1 MDVTIQNQRLPAL
14 EVNGRYYQTF
24 TPRSAGELIKLHHMS
39 CVGDTVLTDIQLEQG
54 DFPTNFVEP
63 TITQRSLSGIF
74 KDMRSIELELRD
86 PKSDFW
92 GRIQQSNQGAL
103 TQFFDTNVK
112 SAIAQTAKEIRQE
125 VQDAANSARV
135 QVTSQGVTI
144 GSTTLTGEQLA
155 TTISTSPKGIDIIAP
170 KIKVK
175 SDMIVDGAITAGK
188 LSAGAIRSEHIQ
200 ANAIT
205 SKQLMVDLAMAEKLA
220 SSEILA
226 KKLFA
231 KEAFVTRVQS
241 VTIDASMIKTGTL
254 KGRLIEGGVVYG
266 SQIIAGEIKSSTIES
281 GTLTGH
287 TQIKLG
293 KYGSFDIVDGG
304 LQINVPREVG
314 AKDGLGV
321 QFLGSWGRG
330 NDSPYGLYIYK
341 DEDFTT
347 SFASEG
353 NDNFLLTVA
362 GYIKAKGI
370 GWLRTEE
377 GTMGGKSTA
386 KIGYWNAKN
395 VSLDFGGVGNDIY
408 YTYNST
414 GYSLWDVINRNSSD
428 RKLKENIVDCQHDAL
443 SLINQLAFKEY
454 DWKKEKDR
462 PQKAHTSIGLI
473 AQEVQA
479 VDPTLVY
486 ENGDTL
492 NLDNLRLTNIALK
505 AIQELN
511 QKINR
516 LEKMNERKTA

>member
-24 TPRSAGELIKLHHMS
+24 TPLSAGELIKLHHMG
-39 CVGDTVLTDIQLEQG
+39 CMGDTVVTDIQLEQG
-54 DFPTNFVEP
+54 DFPTGFVEP
-63 TITQRSLSGIF
+63 TITQRSLSGLF
-74 KDMRSIELELRD
+74 EDMRNIELELRD
-86 PKSDFW
+86 SASTFW
-92 GRIQQSNQGAL
+92 GKIQQTNEGAL
-103 TQFFDTNVK
+103 TQFFKDKVK
-112 SAIAQTAKEIRQE
+112 SAIAQTASEIRTE
-125 VQDAANSARV
+125 VADAANKARV
-135 QVTSQGVTI
+135 QVTADGVII
-144 GSTTLTGEQLA
+144 GSTKITGEQLA
-155 TTISTSPKGIDIIAP
+155 STISVSPRAIELITP

-188 LSAGAIRSEHIQ
+188 LSAGAIRSENIQ

-254 KGRLIEGGVVYG
+254 KGRLIEGGIVHG

-293 KYGSFDIVDGG
+293 EYGSFDIVSGG
-304 LQINVPREVG
+304 IQINVPREPDT
-314 AKDGLGV
+314 KDGLGV
-321 QFLGSWGRG
+321 QFIGSYGRG
-330 NDSPYGLYIYK
+330 ENVPYGLFIYK
-341 DEDFTT
+341 DPDFTT
-347 SFASEG
+347 GGYVSRS
-353 NDNFLLTVA
+353 DDFLLTVE
-362 GYIKAKGI
+362 GYIKANGI
-370 GWLRTEE
+370 GWFKIAK
-377 GTMGGKSTA
+377 GNVGGKDTA
-386 KIGYWNAKN
+386 AIGFWNSD
-395 VSLDFGGVGNDIY
+395 VSLDFGGSGNDIY
-408 YTYNST
+408 YSYAGKSY
-414 GYSLWDVINRNSSD
+414 GLWSIVNQHFSD
-428 RKLKENIVDCQHDAL
+428 RRLKENIVDCKHKAL
-443 SLINQLAFKEY
+443 DYIRQFQFKEY
-454 DWKKEKDR
+454 DWKKQKDR
-462 PQKAHTSIGLI
+462 PQKAHTKIGLI
-473 AQEVQA
+473 AQEVQE